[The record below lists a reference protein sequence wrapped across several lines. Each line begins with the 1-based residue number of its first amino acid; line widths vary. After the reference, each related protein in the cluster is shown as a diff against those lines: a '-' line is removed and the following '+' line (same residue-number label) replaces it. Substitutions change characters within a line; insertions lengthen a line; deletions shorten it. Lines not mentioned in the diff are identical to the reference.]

1 MTSWK
6 LTVACLAIVGLTMV
20 VLGTPQEAEPG
31 PVTSDDAPKL
41 AWMVGTWERTA
52 GTKTTLEHWMPHAGT
67 TMMGL
72 SHTYDAK
79 RTSFFEFM
87 RIATHGG
94 RIAYIVQP
102 GGDPP
107 TLFRAVKVTEEEA
120 VFENPAHDHPQ
131 RIHYVKT
138 KNGMT
143 ATISQM
149 DGTRA
154 TEFAFDRR
162 QD

>member
-1 MTSWK
+1 MWTWK
-6 LTVACLAIVGLTMV
+6 LATVLFALTALAQ
-20 VLGTPQEAEPG
+20 PQESAPPQVSSSE
-31 PVTSDDAPKL
+31 APKL
-41 AWMVGTWERTA
+41 AWMVGTWERTE
-52 GTKTTLEHWMPHAGT
+52 GERTTIEQWLPHAGT

-72 SHTYDAK
+72 SHTYSAG
-79 RTSFFEFM
+79 RTHFFEFI

-107 TLFRAVKVTEEEA
+107 TLFRAVEITEDDA

-131 RIHYVKT
+131 RIHYART
-138 KNGMT
+138 ETGMT

-149 DGTRA
+149 DGTKS
-154 TEFAFDRR
+154 TEFAFVRR
-162 QD
+162 AD